1 MFQATRNSKIHE
13 NDIFLIQPA
22 EISVELLAG
31 FFYIA
36 VKFALVS
43 RNLGPTDW
51 LFVKTVNP
59 GKSWLQAEQTG
70 SSQFCLLIIFI
81 RTLLT
86 EMSQH

>member
-36 VKFALVS
+36 VKFAVVS

-59 GKSWLQAEQTG
+59 GKSWLQAKQTG
-70 SSQFCLLIIFI
+70 SSQFCLLFFFI
-81 RTLLT
+81 RTLLP